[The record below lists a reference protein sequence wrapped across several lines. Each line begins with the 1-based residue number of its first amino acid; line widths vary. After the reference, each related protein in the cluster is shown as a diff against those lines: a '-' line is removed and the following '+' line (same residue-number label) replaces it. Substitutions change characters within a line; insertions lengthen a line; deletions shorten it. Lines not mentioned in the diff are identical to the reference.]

1 MARNRTLP
9 TGTRPIMARPVAAN
23 QLIPYLNQATGQL
36 EYMTP
41 ATLAARQREDAR
53 LYARWTE
60 RRQVQRQ
67 RDRKAR
73 RFWLGFGAV
82 LGLGFLIGLTVLGW
96 LIWHALAAISL
107 GALAIPVVL
116 VIGALGAAGGHR
128 CITIVQHMH

>member
-9 TGTRPIMARPVAAN
+9 TRNRPIMARPVAAN

-67 RDRKAR
+67 RDRKVR
-73 RFWLGFGAV
+73 RFWLGFGVSIGLAVLLALLILGWLVWTV
-82 LGLGFLIGLTVLGW
+82 LGLGVL
-96 LIWHALAAISL
+96 AV
-107 GALAIPVVL
+107 PL
-116 VIGALGAAGGHR
+116 VIAGVAGLAVGGHR
-128 CITIVQHMH
+128 CITIVQHWH

>member
-9 TGTRPIMARPVAAN
+9 TRTRPITAVPVAAN

-41 ATLAARQREDAR
+41 ATLVARQREDAR

-67 RDRKAR
+67 RDRKVR

-96 LIWHALAAISL
+96 LIWHALAAVSL
-107 GALAIPVVL
+107 GALAVPIVL
-116 VIGALGAAGGHR
+116 VVGILGAAGGHR
-128 CITIVQHMH
+128 CITVVQHWH

>member
-1 MARNRTLP
+1 MTRPRHLP
-9 TGTRPIMARPVAAN
+9 TRTRPVTAVPVAAN

-60 RRQVQRQ
+60 RRRIQRQ
-67 RDRKAR
+67 RDRKVR

-82 LGLGFLIGLTVLGW
+82 IGLAFIAAMVLLGW
-96 LIWHALAAISL
+96 LIWTVFGLGVLAV
-107 GALAIPVVL
+107 PVVL
-116 VIGALGAAGGHR
+116 GLGGLVAAGGHR

>member
-9 TGTRPIMARPVAAN
+9 TRTRPMARPVAAN

-53 LYARWTE
+53 LYAKWTE

-67 RDRKAR
+67 RDRKVR

-82 LGLGFLIGLTVLGW
+82 MGLALLIGLIVLGW
-96 LIWHALAAISL
+96 LIWTVVGLGVLAVPVVLGL
-107 GALAIPVVL
+107 GALV
-116 VIGALGAAGGHR
+116 AAGGHR
-128 CITIVQHMH
+128 CVTIVQHMH